1 MQRTWTRTMLRP
13 WRNSHARMQKLTSW
27 LSAVASAAPAM
38 PMSKA
43 KMNSGSSATF
53 RRPPAQMPYMESIAS
68 PSERSVLFSTNDAHM
83 TGAASRM
90 MRA

>member
-1 MQRTWTRTMLRP
+1 
-13 WRNSHARMQKLTSW
+13 MQKLISW

-38 PMSKA
+38 PMSKT